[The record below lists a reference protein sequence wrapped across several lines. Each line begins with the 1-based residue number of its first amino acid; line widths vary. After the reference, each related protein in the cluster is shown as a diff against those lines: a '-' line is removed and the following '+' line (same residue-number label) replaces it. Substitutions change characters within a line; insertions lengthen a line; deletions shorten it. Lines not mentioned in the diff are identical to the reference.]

1 MYEAPSRIKGLIY
14 EESVNIVS
22 VEFEMSMD
30 QVSVQRNIYTSLDLL
45 SDIGGIQG
53 ILFSLFAIIVALFNT
68 DHFDEYFIA
77 RLYNYS
83 S

>member
-1 MYEAPSRIKGLIY
+1 MGLVGEDDID
-14 EESVNIVS
+14 IVS
-22 VEFEMSMD
+22 IEFAMSMD
-30 QVSVQRNIYTSLDLL
+30 KISVQRSIYTSLDLL

-53 ILFSLFAIIVALFNT
+53 ILFSLFAIVVALFNS